1 MSENCMANCMAS
13 KIHLQLRN
21 KIFYYRVE
29 LPRVNNKRRYKII
42 SLHTQNYFEAQEK
55 IKQMIVQ
62 EEKLVRLRQLFGNL
76 IFESDDSTGITTL
89 VTKFSGKK
97 LSKRNKIKDVAELYT
112 LYCSMAQDVKT
123 LSEENKNL
131 MCQIKSLENV
141 IKEYIGPVNIAVA
154 EIINKPKQPDFMPT
168 TPSYTI
174 EQVLESMLSQRQAS
188 NSESYQKRKRQTI
201 VKLLSEA
208 GLSLKNDYADFH
220 NVEMVEKISK
230 NIINDSS
237 TKNDVKKM
245 KVRYLKELA
254 TRGNIINSDL
264 YKNNIIELFP
274 EIEKTKRIDKNPHLP
289 YRKEQLL
296 EIFNPKHDYFQKN
309 PDAFWACMIALF
321 TGARINA
328 AITLQY
334 KDIFIKDGIP
344 CIQFRSDHPIKKLKN
359 DASERLVPI
368 HRQLLD
374 LGFVDYINRQKA
386 RLKAKDTDFI
396 IKKCQTK
403 SGEYNNKFFTREL
416 SPFFMDIKVKTGNND
431 GFDFHSF
438 RKNLS
443 IALQDSGVGATYIND
458 IIGWEGKTTMEQ
470 SYSNH
475 TLAQINDEMKKFGY
489 DFLTPHFAKWKT
501 IMAKK

>member
-1 MSENCMANCMAS
+1 MSKNCMANCMAS

-55 IKQMIVQ
+55 IKQMITQ
-62 EEKLVRLRQLFGNL
+62 EEKLRLLRKLFDNL
-76 IFESDDSTGITTL
+76 IFESDDTGGIFTL
-89 VTKFSGKK
+89 ETIFSRKR
-97 LSKRNKIKDVAELYT
+97 LSKRNNVDDVTELYS
-112 LYCSMAQDVKT
+112 LYCSLSEDVKK

-131 MCQIKSLENV
+131 INQIQDLKDV
-141 IKEYIGPVNIAVA
+141 IKEFIGPLNVAIA
-154 EIINKPKQPDFMPT
+154 EISIPKKQTPT
-168 TPSYTI
+168 PAIPNYTI
-174 EQVLESMLSQRQAS
+174 GQVLDNMMLQKSAS
-188 NSESYQKRKRQTI
+188 NTKTYQNRKRQMI
-201 VKLLSEA
+201 VNLLTNA
-208 GLSLKNDYADFH
+208 GLSLDDDYSNYH
-220 NVEMVEKISK
+220 NVAMIEKLSK
-230 NIINDSS
+230 NIINDTSI
-237 TKNDVKKM
+237 KNDSKKTR
-245 KVRYLKELA
+245 VNYLKELA
-254 TRGNIINSDL
+254 TCGHNINPDVYKANIIN
-264 YKNNIIELFP
+264 LFP
-274 EIEKTKRIDKNPHLP
+274 LIENTKKIDRNPHLP

-296 EIFNPKHDYFQKN
+296 EMFHPKHDYFQKN
-309 PDAFWACMIALF
+309 PDAFWACMISLF
-321 TGARINA
+321 TGARMNA

-334 KDIFIKDGIP
+334 KDILVKDGMH
-344 CIQFRSDHPIKKLKN
+344 CIQFRSDHKLKHLKN

-368 HRQLLD
+368 HQQLLD

-416 SPFFMDIKVKTGNND
+416 SPFFMNIKVKTGNND

-475 TLAQINDEMKKFGY
+475 TLAQIKAEMHKFSY
-489 DFLTPHFAKWKT
+489 DFLKPHFAKWKT

>member
-1 MSENCMANCMAS
+1 MLHNIFLFTA
-13 KIHLQLRN
+13 LRA
-21 KIFYYRVE
+21 
-29 LPRVNNKRRYKII
+29 
-42 SLHTQNYFEAQEK
+42 T
-55 IKQMIVQ
+55 
-62 EEKLVRLRQLFGNL
+62 
-76 IFESDDSTGITTL
+76 
-89 VTKFSGKK
+89 
-97 LSKRNKIKDVAELYT
+97 
-112 LYCSMAQDVKT
+112 
-123 LSEENKNL
+123 
-131 MCQIKSLENV
+131 
-141 IKEYIGPVNIAVA
+141 
-154 EIINKPKQPDFMPT
+154 PK
-168 TPSYTI
+168 Y
-174 EQVLESMLSQRQAS
+174 
-188 NSESYQKRKRQTI
+188 
-201 VKLLSEA
+201 
-208 GLSLKNDYADFH
+208 
-220 NVEMVEKISK
+220 
-230 NIINDSS
+230 
-237 TKNDVKKM
+237 
-245 KVRYLKELA
+245 
-254 TRGNIINSDL
+254 
-264 YKNNIIELFP
+264 
-274 EIEKTKRIDKNPHLP
+274 
-289 YRKEQLL
+289 
-296 EIFNPKHDYFQKN
+296 DYFQKN
-309 PDAFWACMIALF
+309 PDEFWACMIALF

-334 KDIFIKDGIP
+334 KDIFIQDGIP

-374 LGFVDYINRQKA
+374 LGFVDYINRQKT

-475 TLAQINDEMKKFGY
+475 TLAQIKNEMQKFSY
-489 DFLTPHFAKWKT
+489 DFLKPSFAKWKT

>member
-1 MSENCMANCMAS
+1 MSENCMANCMAT
-13 KIHLQLRN
+13 KIYLQLRN
-21 KIFYYRVE
+21 KTFYYRVE

-55 IKQMIVQ
+55 IKQMMAE
-62 EEKLVRLRQLFGNL
+62 EEKLRRLRQLFNNL
-76 IFESDDSTGITTL
+76 IFESDDTGGIFTL
-89 VTKFSGKK
+89 VTNFSSKR
-97 LSKRNKIKDVAELYT
+97 LSKRNKVKDVAELYS
-112 LYCSMAQDVKT
+112 LYCGMSEEIKK
-123 LSEENKNL
+123 LSEENKALMNHIKNL
-131 MCQIKSLENV
+131 EKE
-141 IKEYIGPVNIAVA
+141 IKEYIGSVNVAIA
-154 EIINKPKQPDFMPT
+154 EICKPKQSVSDPQ
-168 TPSYTI
+168 TPGYTI
-174 EQVLESMLSQRQAS
+174 GQVLESMLSQRQAS
-188 NSESYQKRKRQTI
+188 NSATYQKRKRQTI
-201 VKLLSEA
+201 VKLLNEA

-220 NVEMVEKISK
+220 NVEVVEKISK

-289 YRKEQLL
+289 YRKEQLF